1 MIRLLSYISIIPLVI
16 LLACGNSQNKEIDEL
31 LLKREKALEAKD
43 VESYLTLISP
53 DYSEERDGHTLTL
66 EDIKKSFLTNVSL
79 FDGLQ
84 ISHTDR
90 SIYMKDNK
98 ADVFQITE
106 VRASINDSKSVFKMS
121 EKIAI
126 EKIGDKWLIVKES
139 DADFFDGYVF
149 GGSN

>member
-1 MIRLLSYISIIPLVI
+1 MRLLSYISIIPLVI
-16 LLACGNSQNKEIDEL
+16 LLACGNSQNKEVDDL
-31 LLKREKALEAKD
+31 LLKRQQALEAKD

-66 EDIKKSFLTNVSL
+66 EDMKKSFLTNVSL
-79 FDGLQ
+79 FDDLQ
-84 ISHTDR
+84 ISHTNR